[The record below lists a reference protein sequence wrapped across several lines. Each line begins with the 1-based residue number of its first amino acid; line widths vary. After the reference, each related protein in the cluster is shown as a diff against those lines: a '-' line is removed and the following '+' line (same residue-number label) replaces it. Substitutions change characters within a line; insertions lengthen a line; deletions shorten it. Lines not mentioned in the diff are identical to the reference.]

1 MKNKLENVERLI
13 EEKLSNT
20 AREYL
25 QAKQMT
31 QVVGRRAREGTP
43 RGVQGLLKQGSSL
56 SSSPGVSFKS
66 SMRP

>member
-1 MKNKLENVERLI
+1 MRTKLEDVERMI

-31 QVVGRRAREGTP
+31 QVVDRRVRQGTP

-56 SSSPGVSFKS
+56 SSSPGVSFRS
-66 SMRP
+66 TLRP